1 MTQLE
6 FLKDD
11 WFTVQQ
17 IDHSTYAISE
27 YGHWEKVHSFLLIGE
42 HNAALIDTGN
52 GIDNIKRV
60 VDQLTDLPIIVI
72 TSHVHWDHI
81 GSHGQFDEIYVH
93 EAEMNWLLE
102 GMPGLPLSQI
112 RKDIGRDITKPTP
125 ETFDAA
131 TFVPYRGNP
140 EHIHTLK
147 DGDVID
153 LGERELIIYHTPG
166 HSPGHINIYDKH
178 TQYLFTGDLL
188 YVGTPIYAFYPTTDP
203 KRLVDSLEK
212 ICSISEQVSIVFGS
226 HNEVGI
232 DVSIFDDVR
241 EAIRDLR
248 KREVVQQRTGLHH
261 YGRISFQF

>member
-42 HNAALIDTGN
+42 HKAALIDTGN

-72 TSHVHWDHI
+72 TTHVHWDHI

-112 RKDIGRDITKPTP
+112 RKDIGRDITKPVP
-125 ETFDAA
+125 ETFDPS

-140 EHIHTLK
+140 EHLHTLK

-153 LGERELIIYHTPG
+153 LG
-166 HSPGHINIYDKH
+166 
-178 TQYLFTGDLL
+178 
-188 YVGTPIYAFYPTTDP
+188 
-203 KRLVDSLEK
+203 
-212 ICSISEQVSIVFGS
+212 
-226 HNEVGI
+226 
-232 DVSIFDDVR
+232 
-241 EAIRDLR
+241 
-248 KREVVQQRTGLHH
+248 
-261 YGRISFQF
+261 

>member
-42 HNAALIDTGN
+42 HNASLIDTGN

-72 TSHVHWDHI
+72 TTHVHWDHI

-102 GMPGLPLSQI
+102 GMPGLLCHKSERTLAEILPNLRQRRLTPL
-112 RKDIGRDITKPTP
+112 PL
-125 ETFDAA
+125 F
-131 TFVPYRGNP
+131 
-140 EHIHTLK
+140 
-147 DGDVID
+147 
-153 LGERELIIYHTPG
+153 LIEGI
-166 HSPGHINIYDKH
+166 
-178 TQYLFTGDLL
+178 Q
-188 YVGTPIYAFYPTTDP
+188 
-203 KRLVDSLEK
+203 
-212 ICSISEQVSIVFGS
+212 SISI
-226 HNEVGI
+226 
-232 DVSIFDDVR
+232 
-241 EAIRDLR
+241 L
-248 KREVVQQRTGLHH
+248 
-261 YGRISFQF
+261 